1 MPKSNTVLKVLLKY
15 DPSKVNSPDERNSNT
30 PLHWAVVFGNFEVAR
45 ILLKFGASRS
55 QRNKDGKIPLDLAKR
70 EDFNRWVQL
79 LNSSAR
85 SKWKMVYYLCKFVK
99 REQSN
104 KDVRRDSLADV
115 SIITK
120 GTWI

>member
-1 MPKSNTVLKVLLKY
+1 M
-15 DPSKVNSPDERNSNT
+15 
-30 PLHWAVVFGNFEVAR
+30 
-45 ILLKFGASRS
+45 LLKFGASRS
-55 QRNKDGKIPLDLAKR
+55 LRNKDGKIPLDLAKR

-99 REQSN
+99 REENQNSSRN
-104 KDVRRDSLADV
+104 DDVRRDSLADV

>member
-1 MPKSNTVLKVLLKY
+1 MTSLEIEILTKIYSREDLKNLGL
-15 DPSKVNSPDERNSNT
+15 
-30 PLHWAVVFGNFEVAR
+30 
-45 ILLKFGASRS
+45 
-55 QRNKDGKIPLDLAKR
+55 RNKDGKIPLDLAKR

-99 REQSN
+99 RDEN
-104 KDVRRDSLADV
+104 PNNDARRDSLADV

>member
-15 DPSKVNSPDERNSNT
+15 DPSKVNSEDERNNNT

-99 REQSN
+99 REKPN
-104 KDVRRDSLADV
+104 NEERRDSLADV

>member
-1 MPKSNTVLKVLLKY
+1 M
-15 DPSKVNSPDERNSNT
+15 
-30 PLHWAVVFGNFEVAR
+30 
-45 ILLKFGASRS
+45 LLKFGASRS
-55 QRNKDGKIPLDLAKR
+55 LRNKDGKIPLDLAKR

-99 REQSN
+99 RKENPNSSRN
-104 KDVRRDSLADV
+104 DDVRRDSLADV

>member
-1 MPKSNTVLKVLLKY
+1 M
-15 DPSKVNSPDERNSNT
+15 
-30 PLHWAVVFGNFEVAR
+30 
-45 ILLKFGASRS
+45 LLKFGASRS
-55 QRNKDGKIPLDLAKR
+55 LRNKDGKIPLDLAKR

-99 REQSN
+99 REENPNSSRN
-104 KDVRRDSLADV
+104 DDVRRDSLADV